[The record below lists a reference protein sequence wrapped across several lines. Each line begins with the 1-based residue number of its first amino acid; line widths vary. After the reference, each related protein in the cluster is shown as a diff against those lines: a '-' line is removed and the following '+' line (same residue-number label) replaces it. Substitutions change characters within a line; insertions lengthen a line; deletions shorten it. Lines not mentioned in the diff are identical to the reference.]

1 MKELVAKVKLPADA
15 EAYRC
20 LADIIRLEWP
30 CRAFFVF
37 MYMWVQVNLPADQ
50 MLNIHDSC
58 KYYQK

>member
-20 LADIIRLEWP
+20 LADSARMAMSCI
-30 CRAFFVF
+30 FVF

-50 MLNIHDSC
+50 MLNIDDSDSC